1 MANKASIKRTESQG
15 RVAKPPIPPRLLAA
29 VRTVLENADDT
40 GCENSVVLSAT
51 AYNTL
56 RNVFHDLTGQWC
68 GTEVEEPD
76 DEEIEI
82 EELDEDEIDDEEDED
97 EE

>member
-1 MANKASIKRTESQG
+1 MTKEASIKRTEPQG
-15 RVAKPPIPPRLLAA
+15 KPAKPQIPARLLAA
-29 VRTVLENADDT
+29 VRTVLEDADDT